1 MAKSL
6 FALEN
11 GDMLD
16 QNEELETSP
25 EEGQAAAVQTEA
37 ESESAEVTELSDS
50 VDGGVE
56 ASDQLEEVQDL
67 VEGAGD
73 EGLSPLA
80 AEAVR
85 IAISSIASK
94 VGANP
99 RAVYSLYAVENFQSA
114 SSRRANTA
122 YALEGVQDFLKDL
135 WKKIKAALTKLW
147 GKMKSFW
154 AKHLSNVG
162 RMVKALD
169 SMKTKV
175 KSSSGKI
182 TGKAYLDKAPSAIAN
197 YYKGPG
203 DINATVVKSMIFDP
217 TLFDRFM
224 ADMEKFSNTI
234 NNTAKSNLADK
245 TKSNA
250 TLVLAVKHLD
260 LGNNAY
266 SFDVTGGEVV
276 KVEVETDGEAGT
288 IELTVTREP
297 VDDIQDN
304 PGMAIADKTTLVGI
318 LDKAI
323 ALIKGIVK
331 HQKNSEKIALKF
343 TEAMATIEKLINT
356 APADISANRLVG
368 SDISATDP
376 QAVRKVLRLV
386 YKTSATSAK
395 IEALLTTESLRCAKG
410 ALAFSAVCL
419 KQYK

>member
-11 GDMLD
+11 DDLLG
-16 QNEELETSP
+16 QAEELETSP

-67 VEGAGD
+67 VESAGD

-122 YALEGVQDFLKDL
+122 YALEGVQEFLKDL

-182 TGKAYLDKAPSAIAN
+182 TGKAYLDKAPSAIAS

-224 ADMEKFSNTI
+224 ADMEKLSNTI

-250 TLVLAVKHLD
+250 TLVVAVKHLD
-260 LGNNAY
+260 LGNKAY

-304 PGMAIADKTTLVGI
+304 PGMAIADKTALVGI

-343 TEAMATIEKLINT
+343 AEAMATIEKLINT

-386 YKTSATSAK
+386 YKTSAVSAK

-410 ALAFSAVCL
+410 ALAFSAACL